1 MNLTN
6 NLTCLNIKTNN
17 NIITNFVINWSGLKC
32 LHRIFTNL
40 SRINYIIIIKI
51 TTNLITFINQSMS
64 ISFNII
70 INI

>member
-6 NLTCLNIKTNN
+6 NLTCLNIKINN
-17 NIITNFVINWSGLKC
+17 NIITNFVINLSGLKC

-51 TTNLITFINQSMS
+51 TTNLITFINHSIS

>member
-17 NIITNFVINWSGLKC
+17 NIITNFVINWIGLKC

-51 TTNLITFINQSMS
+51 TTNLITFINQSMR

-70 INI
+70 NNI